1 KKETMNNYHKFSIKI
16 IVILLTIPAFFGCTN
31 FLDEEQTTQRDTA
44 YSKTPEGIEDLATG
58 TYYNLRIHF
67 ASVWEFATTNYG
79 TDEFRVGGDASNGMW
94 DSYAGSF
101 SSLITAVN
109 VNTVMANT
117 LWDNMYVGI
126 NAANLLI
133 ENAQAYLPDGA
144 QKDRYLGEAYFMRA
158 FNY

>member
-1 KKETMNNYHKFSIKI
+1 
-16 IVILLTIPAFFGCTN
+16 
-31 FLDEEQTTQRDTA
+31 
-44 YSKTPEGIEDLATG
+44 
-58 TYYNLRIHF
+58 
-67 ASVWEFATTNYG
+67 
-79 TDEFRVGGDASNGMW
+79 MW

-158 FNY
+158 FNYQKLVRQYGGVPLKVSASTSVEREFSRNSAEEVMAQVIRSEEHTSELQSRE